1 MTNPHIL
8 KLMNFLRDFADANA
22 DSFAPEQIDYLNQ
35 AAVAIVVLDEAVD
48 KLVKERDDAYAQIDR
63 YKNGYEGGCHA
74 CEVVAVRNQELLA
87 ERDEN
92 ELLRSTI
99 TDCRIE
105 IESIR
110 AERDE
115 ARREVCEMLERD
127 AGFAA
132 HRQAESRG
140 WDCFKERDDAQ
151 TNP

>member
-87 ERDEN
+87 EREV
-92 ELLRSTI
+92 
-99 TDCRIE
+99 
-105 IESIR
+105 
-110 AERDE
+110 

-127 AGFAA
+127 AGFSAQ
-132 HRQAESRG
+132 RQAASRG

>member
-1 MTNPHIL
+1 MTNPRIL

-87 ERDEN
+87 ERDE
-92 ELLRSTI
+92 
-99 TDCRIE
+99 
-105 IESIR
+105 
-110 AERDE
+110 